1 MLKNMS
7 EVDVKWLRHCA
18 KRNKKKGYFL
28 EILSSCVVSMLN
40 KSWDLRSSQKPR
52 NEILS
57 LEMEISAE
65 TLVNISFTEI
75 TASVFYHHII
85 MHIQDVHS

>member
-1 MLKNMS
+1 MLNGSDIVPK
-7 EVDVKWLRHCA
+7 ETK
-18 KRNKKKGYFL
+18 KRGIFL
-28 EILSSCVVSMLN
+28 KFVQLCSYSMLN